1 MKSFPKY
8 FIFFLLAILVGAAG
22 MKGYEYFYPEK
33 EEAKESHQT
42 KTPQEETKIINEIKT
57 NEPSK
62 TTTTTTTSTT
72 NSEIKN
78 TETVKSVEPTV
89 TNPSDKDLIS
99 LYYNKLSEGDYQ
111 GAYDMKKYKTMDFSV
126 FKGWYTNLKSTQFL
140 DFIEVAPHQYDF
152 IVELTNKDDSKENY
166 RVWMQVEG
174 NLLNTMSSNSTD
186 EKTAL
191 RFVYGEDGD
200 ITTLLLAQN
209 GNKTTIDT
217 AKASKYE
224 KFNNVEIT
232 SGGDYLLYFKTG
244 IEWNYGKIYDIKQN
258 KVVHEITEP
267 GIYGFTSD
275 WKHFYNCSASGMAS
289 GDVSVYSVPS
299 FELEKDLSQSENLIF
314 SCEGYDKNANTLK
327 YTLSTNGFKN
337 QHPYSYNFST
347 GEVNNL

>member
-1 MKSFPKY
+1 MKSSTKY
-8 FIFFLLAILVGAAG
+8 FIVFILALLIGALG
-22 MKGYEYFYPEK
+22 MKGFEYFENQNPKTTDDNKVSTE
-33 EEAKESHQT
+33 T
-42 KTPQEETKIINEIKT
+42 KAPQEDTKIINEIKT
-57 NEPSK
+57 NE
-62 TTTTTTTSTT
+62 TS
-72 NSEIKN
+72 NIS
-78 TETVKSVEPTV
+78 PTPV
-89 TNPSDKDLIS
+89 PTPVPTPIPTLPKVVSSDQDLIA
-99 LYYNKLSEGDYQ
+99 LYYQRLVNGDLQ
-111 GAYDMKKYKTMDFSV
+111 EAYDMKKYKTMDFSV
-126 FKGWYTNLKSTQFL
+126 FKGWYTNLKSTKFL
-140 DFIEVAPHQYDF
+140 DFIEVAPNQYDF
-152 IVELTNKDDSKENY
+152 IVELDYNDGSKETY
-166 RVWMQVEG
+166 RVLMQVEG
-174 NLLNTMSSNSTD
+174 NLLNTISSVTTNESP
-186 EKTAL
+186 AL

-200 ITTLLLAQN
+200 VTTLFLAQN

-275 WKHFYNCSASGMAS
+275 WKHFYNCSATGMAS

-299 FELEKDLSQSENLIF
+299 FELEKDLAQSENLIF

-347 GEVNNL
+347 GEVKTL